1 MSRKA
6 IRAIVVD
13 DSALMRTLLAEILAS
28 DPEIE
33 VAGTAEDPYDARE
46 KIKRL
51 NPDVITLDVEMPR
64 MHGLDFLEKIMTLRP
79 MPVVMVSSLTTEG
92 AEVTLRALELGAVDF
107 VGKPTGIG
115 EDVGQKRDEIV
126 AKVKAAARA
135 RVRSAAERRA
145 ATAAGD
151 AGYRT
156 GGKIVAI
163 GASTGGV
170 EALSQVL
177 AAMPATAP
185 PILITQHMPERFVPS
200 FAARLD
206 GTCAMTVSVA
216 EDGQP
221 LRPGHAY
228 LAPGDIHLQ
237 LAGKSPGSYRCQ
249 LLGTE
254 RVSGHCPSVDILFQS
269 VARHAGANAVGVIL
283 TGMGGDGAMG
293 LLQMRRQ
300 GARTIGQDEATALI
314 YGMPRVAL
322 ESGAVEEQVPLGRI
336 AGRILGL
343 CAAAE
348 PLPR

>member
-1 MSRKA
+1 MSRKP

-33 VAGTAEDPYDARE
+33 VVGTAEDPYDARE
-46 KIKRL
+46 KIKQL

-107 VGKPTGIG
+107 VGKPSGNREEIK
-115 EDVGQKRDEIV
+115 QKRREII

-135 RVRSAAERRA
+135 RVRPAAERPVSK
-145 ATAAGD
+145 ATAH
-151 AGYRT
+151 AGYRA

-177 AAMPATAP
+177 AAMPTTAP
-185 PILITQHMPERFVPS
+185 PILIAQHMPDRFVPS
-200 FAARLD
+200 FAARLNAM
-206 GTCAMTVSVA
+206 CAMTVAVA
-216 EDGQP
+216 QDGQP

-228 LAPGDIHLQ
+228 IAPGNIHLQ
-237 LAGKSPGSYRCQ
+237 LAGKSAGLYRCQ

-254 RVSGHCPSVDILFQS
+254 RVNGHCPSVDMLFQS
-269 VARHAGANAVGVIL
+269 TARHAGANAVGVIL
-283 TGMGGDGAMG
+283 TGMGSDGAMG

-314 YGMPRVAL
+314 YGMPRVAF
-322 ESGAVEEQVPLGRI
+322 ESGAVEEQAPLGRI
-336 AGRILGL
+336 AGRILEL
-343 CAAAE
+343 CAAVS
-348 PLPR
+348 LPH